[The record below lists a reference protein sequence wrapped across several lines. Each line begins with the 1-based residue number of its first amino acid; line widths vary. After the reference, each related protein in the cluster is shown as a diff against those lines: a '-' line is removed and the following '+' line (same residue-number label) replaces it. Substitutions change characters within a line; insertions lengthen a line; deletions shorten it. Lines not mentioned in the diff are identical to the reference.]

1 MKRFLLCCWLALA
14 SMTCSAAD
22 APVQPVQDTEHQIL
36 VMLHLP
42 APHFRPDQYYP
53 SSYRD
58 DAGRAARRRVAEA
71 LAREYGLTI
80 IDDWA
85 MPSLNV
91 DCYRM
96 TAAPGAEPEKLA
108 EALSRDARVKWA
120 QPVSTYAAQGND
132 PLYAVQPAALEWR
145 LADMRKVAT
154 GRKVLVAVIDSGVEV
169 MHPDLAG
176 QVTERENFVDGQV
189 YAAEDHGTA
198 VAGVIAA
205 RAGNGVGI
213 EGVAPDA
220 HLMAL
225 RACWQLAPGATRCDS
240 FSLGKALNYA
250 LMHGAQVINLSLSG
264 PSDRLLRELVDLACA
279 RGVKVVGAVDPNLR
293 DGGFPANHA
302 GVFAVAAS
310 AVARPG
316 EQVMVAPGRD
326 IPTTATGGRWSM
338 VSGSSYSA
346 AHISGLMAALSELR
360 PGLSLAGIRDGVV
373 AVHAA
378 TDPCASFARIT
389 GKCAC
394 QCSAPDAAR
403 LVRSN

>member
-1 MKRFLLCCWLALA
+1 MKRWFLSCWLALA
-14 SMTCSAAD
+14 SLACSASDLPA
-22 APVQPVQDTEHQIL
+22 APAAPEAERQIL
-36 VMLHLP
+36 VMLHLQI
-42 APHFRPDQYYP
+42 PHFRPDQYYP
-53 SSYRD
+53 TNYKD
-58 DAGRAARRRVAEA
+58 DAGRAGRRRVAEA
-71 LAREYGLTI
+71 LAREHGLTI

-96 TAAPGAEPEKLA
+96 RAAPGTQTGTLA
-108 EALSRDARVKWA
+108 ETLSGDARVKWA
-120 QPVSTYAAQGND
+120 QAVSTYAAQNHD

-169 MHPDLAG
+169 GHPDLAG
-176 QVTERENFVDGQV
+176 QVTLSENFVDGQV
-189 YAAEDHGTA
+189 YAAEEHGTA

-220 HLMAL
+220 RLMAL
-225 RACWQLAPGATRCDS
+225 RACWQQAPGTTRCDS
-240 FSLGKALNYA
+240 FSLGKAINYA

-264 PSDRLLRELVDLACA
+264 PPDRLLRELVDLACA
-279 RGVKVVGAVDPNLR
+279 RGVKVVGAVDPNIK
-293 DGGFPANHA
+293 DGGFPANHP
-302 GVFAVAAS
+302 GVFAVSAS
-310 AVARPG
+310 ASARMG
-316 EQVMVAPGRD
+316 GATMVAPGRD
-326 IPTTATGGRWSM
+326 IPTTATGARWSM

-346 AHISGLMAALSELR
+346 AHISGMMAMLSELR
-360 PGLSLAGIRDGVV
+360 PGLALARIRDGGF
-373 AVHAA
+373 

-394 QCSAPDAAR
+394 CGVPEAPQI
-403 LVRSN
+403 VRSN